1 VACGDFTGM
10 LLLLFSLFTDFTQ
23 SSTFTKEA
31 INREGYREGE
41 GNGGP
46 KASDLHRKV
55 GLKFCPS

>member
-1 VACGDFTGM
+1 M